1 MDKHIIRI
9 IQKTKYLIYIFH
21 KLKQFMST
29 ETLRMIYYEFFKSI
43 IPNGY
48 IAWGGAYNSFLNIL
62 QSLENRHISVK

>member
-43 IPNGY
+43 ISYGY
-48 IAWGGAYNSFLNIL
+48 IAWGGAYNNFLNLL